1 MTSGSINLKDQIFAE
16 RAVYLSLV
24 LNLNNACFIAEL
36 MNAKKQKGKGA
47 ANWRY
52 RCADINKLLK
62 PKIRTVLD
70 INFQNYLE
78 SKEFQ
83 MELSRIKN

>member
-16 RAVYLSLV
+16 LAVYMSLV
-24 LNLNNACFIAEL
+24 LNVNNACFIAEL
-36 MNAKKQKGKGA
+36 MNAKKVQKGKGA
-47 ANWRY
+47 SNWRY

-62 PKIRTVLD
+62 PKIRTFLD

-78 SKEFQ
+78 SKEF
-83 MELSRIKN
+83 